1 MPDVAIGRQGEPVR
15 RNPITNTFIRG
26 FRVMGKRINS
36 DRLAYSISRV
46 LNGRPQAGM
55 LATAMLLMGT
65 QALPAMADEGPSDDA
80 KTLDAITVISTGTRK
95 ANMAVTDSPAPIQLI
110 SPEKLSSTA
119 APDLQNA
126 IANQVPS
133 YNVNQV
139 GGDMGSQTLTAS
151 LRGLSPNHTLI
162 LVNGKRLHN
171 TANVNAS
178 DGSAAPDLSFIPE
191 AAIDHVEVLTDGA
204 AALYGSDAIAGVIN
218 IILKKNHDG
227 GEVNTGYSG
236 YQDGGGADF
245 KWGANIGFGDSS
257 NFFNLSVEAEN
268 RQSVYRFVPTAMA
281 NCLSNETNCAAV
293 NPDAYSYFSRIDPN
307 RTSQYNSKYPYLN
320 NWLNPPEVRRKALYF
335 NSGAVLSDNVSFYAF
350 GGYGKK
356 TAESEENYRGP
367 AQLMSYTDSSG
378 TAQYMYPYGFN
389 PSEYSDEKD
398 YTLTAGL
405 TGMLGDWTW
414 DASSTYGKDKMD
426 VYTLNSMNQNLWNEY
441 GYSPTDFYDGTF
453 TASQWTTNLNAT
465 RDFDIGLAAPLTFNV
480 GVEYRQDKYGI
491 SPGDYASYYKTGASS
506 FPGYNPDTNTGNYS
520 RNSYSIFADAVLYP
534 VEKWLVDGAVRHEHY
549 SDFGSKTIG
558 KLTTRFDFT
567 DSFAMRATVSTGFRA
582 PTLGEGYY
590 SAVNVSPSGAY
601 PQLQPNGAA
610 AAALGFG
617 TLKPET
623 STNFSLGF
631 VFNPLPNLSSTLD
644 FYQIK
649 IKDRI
654 TRAYF
659 CYVSGGEA
667 CDPVSGAET
676 DSYNTALGQALV
688 DAGYLGGIDPS
699 TSGGTLDTS
708 ARQNIGVYLFN
719 NGLDT
724 KTQGV
729 DWVTNY
735 LTEFGWGS
743 VDWTLAANYGT
754 LDVTGVKSAPESLG
768 GGSMY
773 STATILNMESANP
786 KYRINIGATINIGKF
801 SINVTEAIY
810 GPQHRWQAA
819 NTNDEGFGT
828 AFPDEVLAQLTTKVM
843 DGVTYYK
850 QEIGVL
856 PTTNL
861 SISFKPNDKWT
872 LTVGGDNIFNKYP
885 DKYPAAVWNWVTS
898 HYENQWGYLSKYET
912 FSPIGYFGGR
922 WYAKATYRF

>member
-1 MPDVAIGRQGEPVR
+1 MSKPVR
-15 RNPITNTFIRG
+15 FG
-26 FRVMGKRINS
+26 C
-36 DRLAYSISRV
+36 LAQSI
-46 LNGRPQAGM
+46 
-55 LATAMLLMGT
+55 ATALRGRTSLSAASLMILAGGFST
-65 QALPAMADEGPSDDA
+65 HALAQSDSSDA
-80 KTLDAITVISTGTRK
+80 KTLDAVSVISTGTRK
-95 ANMAVTDSPAPIQLI
+95 SNMAVTDSPAPIQLI
-110 SPEKLSSTA
+110 SPEKLASTA

-139 GGDMGSQTLTAS
+139 GSDMGSQTLTAS

-171 TANVNAS
+171 TANVSAS
-178 DGSAAPDLSFIPE
+178 DGSAAPDLSFIPQ

-218 IILKKNHDG
+218 IILKKNHSG
-227 GEVNTGYSG
+227 GEIDTGYSG
-236 YQDGGGADF
+236 YQDGGGKDF
-245 KWGANIGFGDSS
+245 KWGANIGFGNAD
-257 NFFNLSVEAEN
+257 NFFNLSAEVEN

-281 NCLSNETNCAAV
+281 NCLSNETLCASV
-293 NPDAYSYFSRIDPN
+293 NPTAYEYFDSIDPN

-320 NWLNPPEVRRKALYF
+320 NWLNPPEVHRKALYF
-335 NSGAVLSDNVSFYAF
+335 NSGAVISENVSFYAF

-367 AQLMSYTDSSG
+367 AQLGGYTDSTTDETS
-378 TAQYMYPYGFN
+378 YMYPYGFN
-389 PSEYSDEKD
+389 PSEYSSEED
-398 YTLTAGL
+398 YSLTVGL
-405 TGMLGDWTW
+405 TGSLGEWVW

-426 VYTLNSMNQNLWNEY
+426 VYTLNSMNRNLYSEY

-453 TASQWTTNLNAT
+453 TASQWTTNFNAT
-465 RDFDIGLAAPLTFNV
+465 RDFDIGLASPMTFNA
-480 GVEYRQDKYGI
+480 GVEYRQDKYAI
-491 SPGDYASYYKTGASS
+491 SPGDYASYYETGASS
-506 FPGYNPDTNTGNYS
+506 FPGYNPDTNTGSYS
-520 RNSYSIFADAVLYP
+520 RNSYSVFADAVLYP
-534 VEKWLVDGAVRHEHY
+534 VEQWLVDGAVRYEHY

-567 DSFAMRATVSTGFRA
+567 DSFAIRATVSTGFRA
-582 PTLGEGYY
+582 PTLGEEYY

-601 PQLQPNGAA
+601 PQLAPNSDA

-617 TLKPET
+617 KLKPET
-623 STNFSLGF
+623 STNLSLGF
-631 VFNPLPNLSSTLD
+631 VFSPLPNLNSTLD
-644 FYQIK
+644 FYQIR

-659 CYVSGGEA
+659 CYVSGSVA

-699 TSGGTLDTS
+699 TSGGTLDSS
-708 ARQNIGVYLFN
+708 ARANIGVYLFN
-719 NGLDT
+719 NALDT

-735 LTEFGWGS
+735 LTTFDWGS
-743 VDWTLAANYGT
+743 IDWVLAANYSK
-754 LDVTGVKSAPESLG
+754 LDVTGVKSAPASLG

-773 STATILNMESANP
+773 SEATLENLEHANP
-786 KYRINIGATINIGKF
+786 KYRINLGAIIDIGKF
-801 SINVTEAIY
+801 SINITEAVY
-810 GPQHRWQAA
+810 GPEYRWQAA
-819 NTNDEGFGT
+819 NTDDEGFGT
-828 AFPDEVLAQLTTKVM
+828 DFPDSVLSQLTTKVM

-861 SISFKPNDKWT
+861 SISFKPNDNWT
-872 LTVGGDNIFNKYP
+872 LTLGGDNIFNKYP
-885 DKYPAAVWNWVTS
+885 DKYPKAVWNWVVAN
-898 HYENQWGYLSKYET
+898 YENQWGYLTKYET